1 MRGIEKLIARRGHLG
16 SCEPGTAMQAVAGDH
31 AGSHLVLAL
40 EMTRLGIGSEE
51 LVCGQ

>member
-1 MRGIEKLIARRGHLG
+1 MTSLMVLEGRRERHGQIRPKPYG
-16 SCEPGTAMQAVAGDH
+16 SMGDH